1 MAQTKLVPKAAHLFN
16 IVMDELEVVHH
27 TDEQKYHILRYLT
40 NMLESKE
47 EEIYKSINHEPTSK
61 SSSVR

>member
-16 IVMDELEVVHH
+16 IVMDELEVVYH

-47 EEIYKSINHEPTSK
+47 EEIYKSINHELTSK